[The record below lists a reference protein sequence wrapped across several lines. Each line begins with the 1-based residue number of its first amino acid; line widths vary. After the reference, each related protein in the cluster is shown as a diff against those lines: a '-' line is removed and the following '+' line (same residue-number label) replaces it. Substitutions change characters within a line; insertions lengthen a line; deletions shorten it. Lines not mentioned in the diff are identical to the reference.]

1 MREAPVTT
9 VSTIGLDIAKHVF
22 QAHGA
27 DASGQ
32 AVFRKKITRTKLI
45 DFLASQP
52 RCLVALEACGGAHY
66 WGREISKLGHTVR
79 LIPPSYVKPFVKRQK
94 NDAADAEAICEASQ
108 RPSMRFVA
116 IKDEEQQAN
125 GVVFRAR
132 DVLVRQRTQCI
143 NALRG
148 HLTEYGWVVP
158 KGTSHMA
165 TLIDQIEDPNCSL
178 PKSACAVLAVLVTTL
193 KSLEGNI
200 AILDAEISRRSRED
214 AIARRLM
221 TIPGVGPISATA
233 IAALAP
239 PVETFRTSRDFAAWL
254 GLTPLQRST
263 GGKQRLGATSKMG
276 ERTIRRLL
284 IIGASAV
291 VSQARRRGAPAG
303 SWLARMLV
311 RKPRML
317 VMVALAN
324 KTARIIWA
332 LLAKGEVYRA
342 PAAVA

>member
-94 NDAADAEAICEASQ
+94 NDAAEAEAMCEASQ

-178 PKSACAVLAVLVTTL
+178 PKSACAVLSVLVTTL
-193 KSLEGNI
+193 KSLEENI

>member
-94 NDAADAEAICEASQ
+94 NEAADAEAICEASQ

-116 IKDEEQQAN
+116 IKHEEQQAN

-132 DVLVRQRTQCI
+132 DVLVRQR
-143 NALRG
+143 
-148 HLTEYGWVVP
+148 
-158 KGTSHMA
+158 
-165 TLIDQIEDPNCSL
+165 
-178 PKSACAVLAVLVTTL
+178 
-193 KSLEGNI
+193 
-200 AILDAEISRRSRED
+200 
-214 AIARRLM
+214 
-221 TIPGVGPISATA
+221 
-233 IAALAP
+233 
-239 PVETFRTSRDFAAWL
+239 
-254 GLTPLQRST
+254 
-263 GGKQRLGATSKMG
+263 
-276 ERTIRRLL
+276 
-284 IIGASAV
+284 
-291 VSQARRRGAPAG
+291 RRRPSYRPTSVAAQRGAGVLSITSTVPGRHGSLCDRASLGPRIDRAWPYRENDAAG
-303 SWLARMLV
+303 V
-311 RKPRML
+311 
-317 VMVALAN
+317 
-324 KTARIIWA
+324 
-332 LLAKGEVYRA
+332 
-342 PAAVA
+342 